1 MYFYLRWSVR
11 VCTLQSIGRG
21 VGDDGNTIDGGVLLE
36 EMMVEAISVMGQLDI
51 I

>member
-1 MYFYLRWSVR
+1 MQLF
-11 VCTLQSIGRG
+11 GRG

-36 EMMVEAISVMGQLDI
+36 EMMAEPISVMGQLDI